1 MMRVITTKDV
11 PAYQPINT
19 EAAKDIVTSEIQDK
33 VKVIDAK
40 NGEYVIEEVAVETSR
55 IDTQE
60 YIDSFKDD
68 VGIENI
74 LKKFQLVNDPDLLVQ
89 VKRPTV
95 PVADDGMEFVQDY
108 TGLPSD
114 EETALNLAKK
124 AQAEFA
130 SLPSELVKGRSFNE
144 FAKTCTKE
152 ELVSFLA
159 SLKKKEG
166 DK

>member
-114 EETALNLAKK
+114 EETAL
-124 AQAEFA
+124 E
-130 SLPSELVKGRSFNE
+130 
-144 FAKTCTKE
+144 
-152 ELVSFLA
+152 
-159 SLKKKEG
+159 
-166 DK
+166 